1 MTVMLAALAMGIKD
15 VARTLNL
22 TRQLRFRSPMQN
34 KHPHSTSSSVVSA
47 SGLSICYGCG
57 HLWCMR
63 TSRIEIQVSSLPTTI
78 VRFHDSVEPIFAN
91 ISSTSCSVKC
101 FKVHIPTHDED
112 DAGKSDGTQ
121 EAHRERPS
129 TAGVKD
135 PNLPQVE
142 QELVKPG
149 SDVAPLQSGQEDQG
163 GDPKLQHPFEAVRRD
178 PRFKPLFQK
187 YPSLRSK
194 LQKIYEMTWEP
205 TRFGP
210 ANPAE
215 IAKGETPRYVSP
227 HMKGQWN
234 QEK

>member
-1 MTVMLAALAMGIKD
+1 MT
-15 VARTLNL
+15 
-22 TRQLRFRSPMQN
+22 
-34 KHPHSTSSSVVSA
+34 
-47 SGLSICYGCG
+47 
-57 HLWCMR
+57 
-63 TSRIEIQVSSLPTTI
+63 
-78 VRFHDSVEPIFAN
+78 SVEPIFAN

-112 DAGKSDGTQ
+112 DAGKSDGAQ
-121 EAHRERPS
+121 EAHGERPS

-163 GDPKLQHPFEAVRRD
+163 GDPPQLQHPFEAVRRD

-210 ANPAE
+210 ANPAK
-215 IAKGETPRYVSP
+215 IAEGETPRYVSP

-234 QEK
+234 QEKADRIALKNLDQMAAKDEALREFIVLCSLVLEPQAAQAESPT